1 MVWPCSGLSSFFVI
15 LVRNLKR
22 ARPSDPSEINNQWL
36 LSTYSVPPD
45 LTRFTLIHLHL
56 PSLTTMIMVLKVGPC
71 TSSDSITWAFGG
83 KVNSQAPPGPQ
94 E

>member
-22 ARPSDPSEINNQWL
+22 ARPTGLSQWL

-45 LTRFTLIHLHL
+45 FTRFTLIHLHL
-56 PSLTTMIMVLKVGPC
+56 SSLTTMTMVLKVGPC
-71 TSSDSITWAFGG
+71 TSSDSITWAFVRQ
-83 KVNSQAPPGPQ
+83 VNSQAPPRPQ